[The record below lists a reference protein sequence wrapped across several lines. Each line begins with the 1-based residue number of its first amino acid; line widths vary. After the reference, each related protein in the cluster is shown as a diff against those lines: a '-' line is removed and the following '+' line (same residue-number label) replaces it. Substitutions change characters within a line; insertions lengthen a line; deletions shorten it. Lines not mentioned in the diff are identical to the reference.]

1 MRATG
6 IVRRVDDLG
15 RVVIPKEIRRSMGI
29 KEGEPLE
36 IYLEND
42 AVIFRRYSYNL
53 VKEVERVAELI
64 ECNCNA
70 DRETMADISR
80 MLSTIAELVK
90 GEEDDE

>member
-1 MRATG
+1 MKATG
-6 IVRRVDDLG
+6 MIRKVDDLG

-36 IYLEND
+36 IYLEDD

-53 VKEVERVAELI
+53 ADEVKRVAELI

-70 DRETMADISR
+70 DSETMADISR
-80 MLSTIAELVK
+80 MLSTVAELVK
-90 GEEDDE
+90 DKDE